1 MKINSRFLQIIC
13 CLQIICLFF
22 SVGVADGK
30 LDSLFQLEKQFSTN
44 SWSIGL
50 SNNENELFVADG
62 INNKILVFDFNGN
75 PIREFSL
82 TDSDTCKGHIHG
94 IAIFEKRIYSVKE
107 NNDCIGIYD
116 LEGKL
121 LKKFGSTGKEFG
133 KFNSPQNIKIFD
145 NMIYI
150 TDNKNKRIQVFD
162 IEGNFIFYFDIQK
175 SELKNDFG
183 TPYDLEIYQGKI
195 YVTLPKQNNIQ
206 IFDLKGNFINNL
218 KISSDVIDP
227 LGITIDNDRIFL
239 TSGDA
244 NQILILN
251 LKGEVVDTIKSD
263 FFDPHQIVI
272 FKNKMYVL
280 DTRNFLVKIFNM
292 PETYDNN
299 YESNYENSVDNNINF
314 ILLIAVIITAMYLI
328 KRYHTKR
335 K

>member
-13 CLQIICLFF
+13 YLQIICLFF

-30 LDSLFQLEKQFSTN
+30 LDNSFQLEKQFSTN

-62 INNKILVFDFNGN
+62 INNKILIFDFNGN

-94 IAIFEKRIYSVKE
+94 IAVFEKRIYSVKE
-107 NNDCIGIYD
+107 NNDCIGIYNF
-116 LEGKL
+116 EGEL
-121 LKKFGSTGKEFG
+121 LKKFGSAGKELG
-133 KFNSPQNIKIFD
+133 KFDSPQNIKIFD

-175 SELKNDFG
+175 SELKSDFE

-206 IFDLKGNFINNL
+206 IFDLEGNFINNL
-218 KISSDVIDP
+218 KISSNVIDP

-239 TSGDA
+239 TSGDT
-244 NQILILN
+244 NQVLILN
-251 LKGEVVDTIKSD
+251 LKGEVVDTIKSN

-272 FKNKMYVL
+272 FKNKIYVL
-280 DTRNFLVKIFNM
+280 DTRNFLVKIFNI

-299 YESNYENSVDNNINF
+299 YEGNYENSVNNNINF
-314 ILLIAVIITAMYLI
+314 ILLIAVIITAVYLI
-328 KRYHTKR
+328 KKYHSKR